1 MGRIQSSV
9 GLITGIPIEDTVN
22 KLMQLASQ
30 PRDTL
35 TARTKD
41 LQNQKL
47 AVTQLTSLLVAF
59 QFEAKQ
65 IGKETLFASRQ
76 ATSSDASA
84 LAAAVATDG
93 SPAVANYLF
102 TPVQTASSQQLLS
115 QSFAT
120 SEAIGAGSFTF
131 GVGGFVDQGI
141 ALSEFNGGAGVHAGK
156 IKITD
161 RSGDSAVIDL
171 SFARNVDDV

>member
-1 MGRIQSSV
+1 MSRIQSSV

-65 IGKETLFASRQ
+65 LGKESLFVSRQ

-84 LAAAVATDG
+84 EKSKLLTTTRSSV
-93 SPAVANYLF
+93 PAW
-102 TPVQTASSQQLLS
+102 S
-115 QSFAT
+115 
-120 SEAIGAGSFTF
+120 
-131 GVGGFVDQGI
+131 
-141 ALSEFNGGAGVHAGK
+141 
-156 IKITD
+156 
-161 RSGDSAVIDL
+161 
-171 SFARNVDDV
+171 